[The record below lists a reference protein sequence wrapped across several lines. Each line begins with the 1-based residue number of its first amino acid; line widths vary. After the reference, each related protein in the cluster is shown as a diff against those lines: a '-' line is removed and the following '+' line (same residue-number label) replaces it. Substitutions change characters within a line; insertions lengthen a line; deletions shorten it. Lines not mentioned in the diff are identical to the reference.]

1 METMNLA
8 RRAKESDVEQIVQL
22 SLAVQKLHSNRYP
35 DLFKEVVNTDE
46 LSDFFRTLIGHQ
58 HHYIFVTE
66 LGESITGYCWAELIQ
81 TNETPITHRIRK
93 LYIHQICVDERYRG
107 KGLGKILVRETVSLA
122 NGLNVNHVGADS
134 WSFNSR
140 AVDFFR
146 SQGFNSHN
154 DRMWL
159 K

>member
-1 METMNLA
+1 MSVA
-8 RRAKESDVEQIVQL
+8 RNAKESDVEQIVQL
-22 SLAVQKLHSNRYP
+22 SFAVQELHSNRYP
-35 DLFKEVVNTDE
+35 DLFKEVVNTGE
-46 LSDFFRTLIGHQ
+46 LSDFYSTLVGDHD
-58 HHYIFVTE
+58 HYIFVTE

-81 TNETPITHRIRK
+81 KSESLITHSIRK

-107 KGLGKILVRETVSLA
+107 KGLGKILVRETMILAKSLK
-122 NGLNVNHVGADS
+122 VNHVGVDS

-140 AVDFFR
+140 AVAFFR

-154 DRMWL
+154 ERMWQ

>member
-1 METMNLA
+1 MSVA
-8 RRAKESDVEQIVQL
+8 RRARKNDVEQIVQL
-22 SLAVQKLHSNRYP
+22 SLAVQEIHSNRYP

-46 LSDFFRTLIGHQ
+46 LSDFYIKLIDHKDQ
-58 HHYIFVTE
+58 YIFVTE
-66 LGESITGYCWAELIQ
+66 LGESITGYCWAEFIQ
-81 TNETPITHRIRK
+81 KIESPITHGIRK

-107 KGLGKILVRETVSLA
+107 KGLGSILVRETKSLA
-122 NGLNVNHVGADS
+122 NSLNVNHIGVDS

-154 DRMWL
+154 ERMWL

>member
-1 METMNLA
+1 MSTA

-46 LSDFFRTLIGHQ
+46 LSDFYRTLMGDHDN
-58 HHYIFVTE
+58 YIFVTE
-66 LGESITGYCWAELIQ
+66 LGESITGYCWGELIR
-81 TNETPITHRIRK
+81 TIESPITHSIRK

-107 KGLGKILVRETVSLA
+107 KGLGKVLVRETVNLA
-122 NGLNVNHVGADS
+122 NSLDVNHVGADS

-154 DRMWL
+154 ERMWL